1 MFTIDGDRYR
11 AEKMQAAVAERCP
24 ECHWITAREA
34 AFMGLPALASEHSDS
49 CSRRI
54 GFRNPDSV
62 NCQVPRFKRATMSK
76 GPG

>member
-1 MFTIDGDRYR
+1 MTTVDGERYR
-11 AEKMQAAVAERCP
+11 AVRCP

-34 AFMGLPALASEHSDS
+34 ALMGLPALASEHSDS
-49 CSRRI
+49 CSRREGPRI

-62 NCQVPRFKRATMSK
+62 KCQVKRYQRTTMSQ